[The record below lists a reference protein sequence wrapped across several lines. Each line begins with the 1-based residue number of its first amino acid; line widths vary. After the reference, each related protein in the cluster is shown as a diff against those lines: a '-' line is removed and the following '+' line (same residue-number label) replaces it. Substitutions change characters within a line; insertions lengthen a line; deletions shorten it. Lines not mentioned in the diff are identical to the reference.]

1 MFYTVIWKI
10 NSIQIGLANGIV
22 LFLLLVV
29 CISIAFIAH
38 KYVDTIESHLANSPY
53 LIDAKKVWG
62 SAGLIGKVMR
72 GGIIAAIVM
81 MPKIHTKRGLVDARE
96 VERLPGYYKK
106 LLVAP
111 IAVGSVLIL
120 CLIALR
126 VAGRHIVQ

>member
-1 MFYTVIWKI
+1 M

-38 KYVDTIESHLANSPY
+38 KYVDTIESYLANSPY
-53 LIDAKKVWG
+53 LIDTKKAWG

-81 MPKIHTKRGLVDARE
+81 MPKIHAKRGLIDAGE

-111 IAVGSVLIL
+111 IALGSVLIL
-120 CLIALR
+120 CLMALR
-126 VAGRHIVQ
+126 VASR